1 MHELTLLK
9 GLLSKIEA
17 IAEENNS
24 DRILG
29 VTVKLGA
36 LSHISPDH
44 FREHFD
50 QAVVGTVAEGAKLTV
65 RALTD
70 MSDPDAQQII
80 LESVEVAQE

>member
-17 IAEENNS
+17 IAEKNNS

-36 LSHISPDH
+36 LSNISPDH

-50 QAVVGTVAEGAKLTV
+50 QAVVGTIAEGAKLTV

-70 MSDPDAQQII
+70 MSDPQAQEII
-80 LESVEVAQE
+80 LESVEVSQE

>member
-24 DRILG
+24 DKILG

-50 QAVVGTVAEGAKLTV
+50 QAVVGTAAEGAKLTV

-80 LESVEVAQE
+80 LESVEVSQE

>member
-80 LESVEVAQE
+80 LESVEVSQE

>member
-1 MHELTLLK
+1 MHEFTLLK
-9 GLLSKIEA
+9 GLLSKIET

-24 DRILG
+24 DRILS

-65 RALTD
+65 RELTD

-80 LESVEVAQE
+80 LESVEVSQE

>member
-24 DRILG
+24 DKILG

-50 QAVVGTVAEGAKLTV
+50 QAVVGTVAEGARLTV

>member
-17 IAEENNS
+17 IAKENNS

>member
-9 GLLSKIEA
+9 GLLSKIET

>member
-36 LSHISPDH
+36 LSNISPDH

-50 QAVVGTVAEGAKLTV
+50 QAVVGTMAEGAKLTV

-70 MSDPDAQQII
+70 MSDPQAQEII
-80 LESVEVAQE
+80 LESVEVSEE

>member
-1 MHELTLLK
+1 MHEFTLLK

-24 DRILG
+24 DKILG

-36 LSHISPDH
+36 LSHVSPDH
-44 FREHFD
+44 FREHFY
-50 QAVVGTVAEGAKLTV
+50 QAVVGTAAEGAKLTV

-80 LESVEVAQE
+80 LESVEVSQE